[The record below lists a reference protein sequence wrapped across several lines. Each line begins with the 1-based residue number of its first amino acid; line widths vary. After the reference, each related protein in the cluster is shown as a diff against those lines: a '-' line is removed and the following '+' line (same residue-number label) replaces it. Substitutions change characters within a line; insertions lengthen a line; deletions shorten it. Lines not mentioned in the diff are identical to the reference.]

1 MAEEGQAE
9 AAGATTTTGATMTT
23 DTTVAATT
31 DVPESFINE
40 DGTLAEGWRDK
51 YVPEDLRKEKVY
63 DTIKDLPTA
72 FKTLGHQAKLVGRKG
87 ILLPTETSGQ
97 SEWDAFHEALG
108 RPKTAE
114 EYVLE
119 VPEEHA
125 DYFDEELIKEARSMF
140 HGQGFNQK
148 QVDILWEF
156 EKKRVAQMDKMLD
169 DFEEQEKTEAET
181 TLRNKWGTAYDENIH
196 LGNRMISE
204 NAAEGEERDYLIAEY
219 GNSPRLANFLANIA
233 KKFVE
238 HKIITD
244 VETPSADIESKISEL
259 MNSPAY
265 KDPEFTDR
273 AEHKR
278 VVAQVYALREQLVKM
293 KKMG

>member
-1 MAEEGQAE
+1 MAEEGQPAAPPAE
-9 AAGATTTTGATMTT
+9 PPAEPGI
-23 DTTVAATT
+23 
-31 DVPESFINE
+31 PEGPQSFINE
-40 DGTLAEGWRDK
+40 DGTLTEGWRDK

-63 DTIKDLPTA
+63 DTIKDLSGA

-97 SEWDAFHEALG
+97 SEIDAFHEACG

-114 EYVLE
+114 EYVLD
-119 VPEEHA
+119 VPEEHT
-125 DYFDEELIKEARSMF
+125 DYFDEGLIKEARDLF
-140 HGQGFNQK
+140 HGLGFNQK
-148 QVDILWEF
+148 QVDTLWEF
-156 EKKRVAQMDKMLD
+156 EKKRVAATNKALD
-169 DFEEQEKTEAET
+169 DFEEQEKSEAET
-181 TLRNKWGTAYDENIH
+181 ALRNKWGTAYDENMH
-196 LGNRMISE
+196 LVNRMISE
-204 NAAEGEERDYLIAEY
+204 NAVEGEEKDYLLAEY
-219 GNSPRLANFLANIA
+219 GNDSKLAGFLGNIA

-244 VETPSADIESKISEL
+244 VETPSADIEGKINEL

-278 VVAQVYALREQLVKM
+278 VVAQVYALREQLVNM
-293 KKMG
+293 KKTG

>member
-1 MAEEGQAE
+1 MEDEGQAT
-9 AAGATTTTGATMTT
+9 AADATTTTGAM
-23 DTTVAATT
+23 VAATT
-31 DVPESFINE
+31 EAPESFINP
-40 DGTLAEGWRDK
+40 DGTFVENWPSKLQDESLREDK
-51 YVPEDLRKEKVY
+51 TLQ
-63 DTIKDLPTA
+63 TIKNLEH
-72 FKTLGHQAKLVGRKG
+72 LAKSYVHVRKQVPLDKITIPG
-87 ILLPTETSGQ
+87 VNATDEERNI
-97 SEWDAFHEALG
+97 FHEALG

-156 EKKRVAQMDKMLD
+156 EKKRVVQMDKMLN
-169 DFEEQEKTEAET
+169 DFEEQEKSEAET
-181 TLRNKWGTAYDENIH
+181 ALRNKWGTAYDENIH
-196 LGNRMISE
+196 LANRMITE
-204 NAAEGEERDYLIAEY
+204 NAVEGEERDYLIAEY
-219 GNSPRLANFLANIA
+219 GNDPKLAGFLANIA

-244 VETPSADIESKISEL
+244 VETPSADTESKISEL

-265 KDPEFTDR
+265 KDPQFPDR

-293 KKMG
+293 KKPG

>member
-1 MAEEGQAE
+1 MANEGEAAAAE
-9 AAGATTTTGATMTT
+9 AA
-23 DTTVAATT
+23 AAEAAAAAAKTAA
-31 DVPESFINE
+31 PESFIDEN
-40 DGTLAEGWRDK
+40 GTLTEGWRDK
-51 YVPEDLRKEKVY
+51 YLPEDLRKEKVY
-63 DTIKDLPTA
+63 DTIKDLPSA
-72 FKTLGHQAKLVGRKG
+72 FKTIGHQAKLVGRKG

-114 EYVLE
+114 EYVMD

-156 EKKRVAQMDKMLD
+156 EKKRVATMDKMLN
-169 DFEEQEKTEAET
+169 DFEEQAKSEAKTA
-181 TLRNKWGTAYDENIH
+181 LQNKWGTAYDENLH
-196 LGNRMISE
+196 LVNRMISE
-204 NAAEGEERDYLIAEY
+204 NAVEGEERDYLLAEY
-219 GNSPRLANFLANIA
+219 GNDSKLAGFLGNIA

-278 VVAQVYALREQLVKM
+278 VVAQVYALREQLVNM
-293 KKMG
+293 KKTG